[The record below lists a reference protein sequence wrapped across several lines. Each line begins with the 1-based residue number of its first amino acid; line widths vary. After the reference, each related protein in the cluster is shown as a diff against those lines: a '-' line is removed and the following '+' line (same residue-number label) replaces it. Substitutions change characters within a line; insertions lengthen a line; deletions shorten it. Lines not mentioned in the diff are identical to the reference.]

1 MVTSLDGLT
10 VSKRA
15 SENGR
20 SHWSLA
26 AGLTQDSFLTPSET
40 TASERGVQQTDG
52 MHPALQQPQ
61 LPDRQKGLSSP
72 PPRLPARQSTPQTG
86 GVLSCEA
93 LPHCLIP
100 HVLPTDYYVIRNLT
114 DFLQGNTT
122 MSRKCFQ
129 ELLESGNMGFYA
141 TEINLFLTGKNVLT
155 LIVPINSFDYN
166 DLKCTAW
173 ICNFFYF

>member
-1 MVTSLDGLT
+1 MSAQIPSSSSTEQATSQPILRCATQSVLYTTTVMVTSLDGLT

-52 MHPALQQPQ
+52 MHPALQRPQ

-72 PPRLPARQSTPQTG
+72 PPRLPARLSTPQSG

-93 LPHCLIP
+93 LPHP
-100 HVLPTDYYVIRNLT
+100 PSPAN
-114 DFLQGNTT
+114 
-122 MSRKCFQ
+122 
-129 ELLESGNMGFYA
+129 
-141 TEINLFLTGKNVLT
+141 
-155 LIVPINSFDYN
+155 
-166 DLKCTAW
+166 
-173 ICNFFYF
+173 

>member
-1 MVTSLDGLT
+1 MATSLDGLT

-20 SHWSLA
+20 SHWMLA
-26 AGLTQDSFLTPSET
+26 AGLTQDSFLIPSET
-40 TASERGVQQTDG
+40 TASERCVQQTDG
-52 MHPALQQPQ
+52 MHPKLQWPQ
-61 LPDRQKGLSSP
+61 LPDRQKGLNSP
-72 PPRLPARQSTPQTG
+72 PPRLPAHLSTPQSG
-86 GVLSCEA
+86 GCWAVRL
-93 LPHCLIP
+93 CLIH

-114 DFLQGNTT
+114 DFLQGNST

-155 LIVPINSFDYN
+155 HSSY
-166 DLKCTAW
+166 
-173 ICNFFYF
+173 